1 MSKLEYFGQFNRED
15 PDSGYLYLLEIPSAS
30 SLPLQMELPS
40 KYFICF
46 IVGNFSQDSDEVLS
60 QVARKLLL
68 NGAVEFCTFGDD
80 CERFHDLIDEQVYVM
95 KLENGSLEK
104 VIMTSWHSSEPFEDA
119 LWYFLHATIP
129 SEAYA
134 DECKCWVLV
143 SIGNHAFK
151 TEIREAFQDPEEFMK
166 KVLSKM
172 PDDEE
177 SQQ

>member
-15 PDSGYLYLLEIPSAS
+15 PDSGHLYLLEIPSVS
-30 SLPLQMELPS
+30 SLPRQIELPS

-46 IVGNFSQDSDEVLS
+46 IVSNSNQDGDEVLS
-60 QVARKLLL
+60 QVARKLLS
-68 NGAVEFCTFGDD
+68 NGAIGFCTFGDD
-80 CERFHDLIDEQVYVM
+80 CERFHDLIDEQVRVM
-95 KLENGSLEK
+95 KLENSSDEK
-104 VIMTSWHSSEPFEDA
+104 IILTTWHASEPFEDA
-119 LWYFLHATIP
+119 LWYFLHTTTP

-134 DECKCWVLV
+134 TECNCWLLV

-151 TEIREAFQDPEEFMK
+151 KEIREAFQDPEKFMK

-177 SQQ
+177 S

>member
-15 PDSGYLYLLEIPSAS
+15 PDSGHLYLLEIPSAS
-30 SLPLQMELPS
+30 SLPRQMELPS

-46 IVGNFSQDSDEVLS
+46 IVGNFSQDSDEVIS

-68 NGAVEFCTFGDD
+68 NGAVGFCTFGDD
-80 CERFHDLIDEQVYVM
+80 CERFHDLIDEQVM
-95 KLENGSLEK
+95 KLENDSDEK
-104 VIMTSWHSSEPFEDA
+104 IIPTTWHASEPFEDA
-119 LWYFLHATIP
+119 LWYFLHTTIP
-129 SEAYA
+129 SEAYVA
-134 DECKCWVLV
+134 KCNCWVLV

-151 TEIREAFQDPEEFMK
+151 AEIREAFQDPEKFMK

-177 SQQ
+177 N